1 MKKISWIT
9 PECYLDVDL
18 PIINYLCK
26 SFKIKWIVV
35 LGKSSIDYKQYVESI
50 LENPSM
56 MDIEYEY
63 LEGRA
68 RSLSTLKAYCNIVKS
83 AKAFKP
89 DVYYFSSWGIPYAL
103 FVFRWFF
110 PVNKCVTPCHNVTTP
125 KGAVNE
131 NMAKIYTHLWLTLF
145 KNIQVFSQSQ
155 YNCLVS
161 RHHNKNVLMT
171 YLALKDYGEP
181 TKNVSKPE
189 DYIRF
194 LFFGNVA
201 NYKRVDL
208 LIKAADILQKRGINN
223 FKIRIAGNSRDWEQR
238 YAPTITNPSLFELN
252 IGRVPNEEVANQFV
266 DSHYFVMPYQDIAQ
280 SGAITV
286 AFRFNLPT
294 IVSDIEPFKE
304 FVEDGKTGMMFH
316 TCDAESLADKM
327 QYAIEHHTEIYSSM
341 RKAQKHFVDKE
352 LSTDAIVK
360 KYKDFLDR
368 I

>member
-131 NMAKIYTHLWLTLF
+131 NMAKIYTHLW
-145 KNIQVFSQSQ
+145 
-155 YNCLVS
+155 
-161 RHHNKNVLMT
+161 
-171 YLALKDYGEP
+171 
-181 TKNVSKPE
+181 
-189 DYIRF
+189 
-194 LFFGNVA
+194 
-201 NYKRVDL
+201 
-208 LIKAADILQKRGINN
+208 
-223 FKIRIAGNSRDWEQR
+223 
-238 YAPTITNPSLFELN
+238 
-252 IGRVPNEEVANQFV
+252 
-266 DSHYFVMPYQDIAQ
+266 
-280 SGAITV
+280 
-286 AFRFNLPT
+286 
-294 IVSDIEPFKE
+294 
-304 FVEDGKTGMMFH
+304 
-316 TCDAESLADKM
+316 
-327 QYAIEHHTEIYSSM
+327 
-341 RKAQKHFVDKE
+341 
-352 LSTDAIVK
+352 
-360 KYKDFLDR
+360 
-368 I
+368 